1 MGWSAELAF
10 RKCPWCATEV
20 QFTQLSSVNTPTTV
34 SDGRQRFWVLLGCPR
49 CGGAVT
55 VEYSP
60 PNHTPNIE
68 LNVLP
73 ASTDDQYRVSD
84 APEDVENYY
93 RDALR
98 VLQIGVPDAAAVQLR
113 RTLEA
118 AAAHFGVKSFPLVKA
133 IRDLIA
139 QGLITAQFG
148 DVLGHIRDLGNM
160 GAHATD
166 RRLTQEEVE
175 RALRF
180 TTQVLRNLFEVPA
193 ELRRLGAAPDPE
205 DGTAAQVEDPS

>member
-1 MGWSAELAF
+1 MNSPHLD
-10 RKCPWCATEV
+10 
-20 QFTQLSSVNTPTTV
+20 SM
-34 SDGRQRFWVLLGCPR
+34 GRQHFWMLLGCPR

-55 VEYSP
+55 VKHNSSNDP
-60 PNHTPNIE
+60 LHSE
-68 LNVLP
+68 LNVIP
-73 ASTDDQYRVSD
+73 TSTDDQYRVSD

-93 RDALR
+93 RDAIR
-98 VLQIGVPDAAAVQLR
+98 VLQVGVPDAAAVQLR

-133 IRDLIA
+133 VRELIA
-139 QGLITAQFG
+139 QGLITAKFG
-148 DVLGHIRDLGNM
+148 DVLGHVRELGNM

-193 ELRRLGAAPDPE
+193 ELGRLGAAPDPE
-205 DGTAAQVEDPS
+205 DEPTGQQAPTG